1 MRVFSMMMAAMTA
14 VALIATAVFLLS
26 VAWL

>member
-1 MRVFSMMMAAMTA
+1 MRVLSMIMAAMTT